1 MEGTHLFPE
10 EPRQWQQSAAP
21 VPPPVIEMMETF
33 LEFEEDE
40 EDCSTHSNNQSHHF
54 NLTSPL
60 HQFQSPGASILLHHL
75 QSPMS
80 CSHPLPPVNTPST
93 GEGQAALLHSCHQQ
107 LVVAQSA
114 ANLAAVTGPT
124 QQVTA
129 GPGLQLLSDSLAGM
143 CGDQQLEEED
153 LHRTAAAFI
162 LFCRREGGEE
172 LGRLFRQE
180 TREKMV

>member
-1 MEGTHLFPE
+1 
-10 EPRQWQQSAAP
+10 
-21 VPPPVIEMMETF
+21 METI
-33 LEFEEDE
+33 LEFEEE
-40 EDCSTHSNNQSHHF
+40 EDEYSSFSHPL

-60 HQFQSPGASILLHHL
+60 ANTNHQFQSPEASILLHHL

-93 GEGQAALLHSCHQQ
+93 GQGQAALLHSCHQQ
-107 LVVAQSA
+107 LVVAQA
-114 ANLAAVTGPT
+114 AAKLAAVTGPT

-129 GPGLQLLSDSLAGM
+129 GPGLQLLSDSLEGL

-162 LFCRREGGEE
+162 QFCRKEGGEE
-172 LGRLFRQE
+172 LGRLFMQE

>member
-1 MEGTHLFPE
+1 
-10 EPRQWQQSAAP
+10 
-21 VPPPVIEMMETF
+21 
-33 LEFEEDE
+33 
-40 EDCSTHSNNQSHHF
+40 
-54 NLTSPL
+54 
-60 HQFQSPGASILLHHL
+60 
-75 QSPMS
+75 MS

-153 LHRTAAAFI
+153 LIRTAAAFI
-162 LFCRREGGEE
+162 LVCRRKSREE
-172 LGRLFRQE
+172 VGRLFRQE
-180 TREKMV
+180 TRENMV